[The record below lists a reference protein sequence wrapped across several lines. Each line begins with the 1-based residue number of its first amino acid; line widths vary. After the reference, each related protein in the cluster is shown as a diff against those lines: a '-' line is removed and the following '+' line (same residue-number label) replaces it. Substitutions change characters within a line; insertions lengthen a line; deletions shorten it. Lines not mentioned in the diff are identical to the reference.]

1 MDNTKIETV
10 DEKKTKNMLDGKKIT
25 KFPFNG
31 RAVNLIDKFLLL
43 GYEQNFI
50 DKYLPK
56 KIEEG
61 IKEIKNKN
69 IAKNILYEYK
79 GLKER
84 PTVLNEITY
93 DYNKEL
99 LDNDLISELIFP
111 EEPTIIFILRE
122 KNPSNENIEPQGYKV
137 IFSLGPQDNANS
149 KKSYNSFAYVF
160 FRNIENKS
168 INDIKYY
175 IYIPFVLCF
184 ISEYPYFCSFS
195 KMCEEIK
202 KKMFFEHSSVPIEIL
217 LYNTVKFTPS
227 PIEHSVRLL
236 FGGMLNEGISSEN
249 KKITKEILNEQK
261 VPEIF
266 FKQLSGYPIFDI
278 NLSVIFNLL
287 PTELIVE
294 VFLFTFLE
302 NDILFY
308 SQNLEIL
315 NTIMFI
321 FSNLNYPL
329 NDTIYFWHI
338 LSVSINNFL
347 SGNSTF
353 VGKTCSTII
362 GINSSYNPDYL
373 TTQRIKEHFVLDI
386 DNKNF
391 FFVYSEDSEEVR
403 NTMSLHENI
412 KKAIKTKNLDSYS
425 NFDLV
430 YNLNVL
436 YSDLEDISKK
446 VTAIN
451 YNVEQQFP
459 GFFKIESSEYEIVQ
473 QKNKKIQQIFYSF
486 IINILNNFCKN
497 AISIAGRNESNERE
511 PSVLTTDSFAGGE
524 KKNFIITIKENA
536 ENESNELKTIFESK
550 FKDSSKYGTYMI
562 NFLLYHDCID
572 LYKIPLNFTDEFI
585 YWWINLKGKNLK
597 GFNYFELIDSFYI
610 DNEENKKNINNE
622 INNVNGHHKS
632 KDKKDNEV
640 NNDGKK
646 KDDIIVSFETF
657 LNEYEILFRKN
668 INREQLDSKIF
679 SRKAKT
685 PRKLIKYGRK
695 YLQLDDELLMKY
707 IYMLNNSEKEKTDFI
722 KFFPTINSIVNKKI
736 NECRLSDISD
746 TIEES
751 LIERKFFS
759 SYCLIKYSLYN
770 ILSIMFDLFCV
781 DSNLVN
787 TLTTFSAKTNT
798 KDRKYMV
805 MLSSVFYQL
814 LINKEKSGN
823 KLIILREC
831 IKKLS
836 EYITNNKMLPNEE
849 LVDILNAEENSEKIM
864 ENDNLKENKEISNKK
879 NDIYLNQRIE
889 YFSSQHFKIR
899 YKKNDKEFKD
909 EKERNYFENDIFALA
924 ANNGYNGKFENYKI
938 AFDEDND
945 IKTRWFDI
953 FSPKKIFLDS
963 KENMKQFLS
972 FLNSENLNKVEL
984 LQIVGNQ
991 LFYFKI
997 LPIEKWTDFNKNK
1010 LTDIELLE
1018 IIKMISRFYLLLK
1031 ENIDY

>member
-1 MDNTKIETV
+1 MDNSPIGTV

-31 RAVNLIDKFLLL
+31 RCVNLIDKFLLL

-50 DKYLPK
+50 EKYLPK

-69 IAKNILYEYK
+69 NKNTLYEYK

-84 PTVLNEITY
+84 PTILNEITY

-111 EEPTIIFILRE
+111 EEPTIIFVLKD
-122 KNPSNENIEPQGYKV
+122 KNSSNENTEPQGYKV
-137 IFSLGPQDNANS
+137 IFSLGPQDNTNS
-149 KKSYNSFAYVF
+149 KKSYNGLGYVF
-160 FRNIENKS
+160 FRNIEHKI
-168 INDIKYY
+168 INDMKYY
-175 IYIPFVLCF
+175 IYIPFVICF
-184 ISEYPYFCSFS
+184 ISEYPYFSSFS
-195 KMCEEIK
+195 RMCEEVK

-249 KKITKEILNEQK
+249 KKITKEIINEQK

-287 PTELIVE
+287 PTEIIVE
-294 VFLFTFLE
+294 VFIFTFLE
-302 NDILFY
+302 NDIIFY
-308 SQNLEIL
+308 SQNIEIL

-329 NDTIYFWHI
+329 NDSIYFWHI

-347 SGNSTF
+347 LGNSTF
-353 VGKTCSTII
+353 VGKTFSSMI
-362 GINSSYNPDYL
+362 GINSAYSPEYL

-391 FFVYSEDSEEVR
+391 FFVYSEDSEEVK
-403 NTMSLHENI
+403 NTLILHENI
-412 KKAIKTKNLDSYS
+412 KKAIRNKNQDLHYS

-430 YNLNVL
+430 EYINNLF
-436 YSDLEDISKK
+436 SDLDVISKK

-451 YNVEQQFP
+451 YNIEQQFP
-459 GFFKIESSEYEIVQ
+459 GFFKIESSEYDIVQ

-486 IINILNNFCKN
+486 IINLLNDFCKN
-497 AISIAGRNESNERE
+497 VISISGRNDYNERE
-511 PSVLTTDSFAGGE
+511 PSTITPENFAGGE
-524 KKNFIITIKENA
+524 KKNFIVTIKENN
-536 ENESNELKTIFESK
+536 ENENNILKTIFESK

-562 NFLLYHDCID
+562 NFLLYHDSID

-585 YWWINLKGKNLK
+585 YWWINSKGKNLK
-597 GFNYFELIDSFYI
+597 YFNYFELIDSFYI
-610 DNEENKKNINNE
+610 DNDENKKNINNE
-622 INNVNGHHKS
+622 LNDMNNNEKT
-632 KDKKDNEV
+632 KKDIEL

-646 KDDIIVSFETF
+646 NDDIIGSFETF
-657 LNEYEILFRKN
+657 LNEYEKLFRRN
-668 INREQLDSKIF
+668 INREQSDSRIF

-685 PRKLIKYGRK
+685 PRKLIKYGRR

-707 IYMLNNSEKEKTDFI
+707 IYMLNNCEKEKTEYV
-722 KFFPTINSIVNKKI
+722 KFFPTINSILNKKI
-736 NECRLSDISD
+736 NECRQSDISD
-746 TIEES
+746 KIEES

-770 ILSIMFDLFCV
+770 ILSIMVDLFCV

-787 TLTTFSAKTNT
+787 TLTTFSAKTKT
-798 KDRKYMV
+798 KDRKYMI
-805 MLSSVFYQL
+805 MMSSIFYQL
-814 LINKEKSGN
+814 LINKKQSGN

-836 EYITNNKMLPNEE
+836 EYITKNKMLPNEE
-849 LVDILNAEENSEKIM
+849 LVDILNIQENSENIFENENDKLNDK
-864 ENDNLKENKEISNKK
+864 NDNLNKQNEKQLNSKIELISN
-879 NDIYLNQRIE
+879 Q
-889 YFSSQHFKIR
+889 SFKIR
-899 YKKNDKEFKD
+899 YKKNEKELKE
-909 EKERNYFENDIFALA
+909 EKERGNFENDIFALA
-924 ANNGYNGKFENYKI
+924 DNNGYNGIFVNYKI
-938 AFDEDND
+938 GFDDDND
-945 IKTRWFDI
+945 INTRWFDI

-963 KENMKQFLS
+963 QESMKQFLA
-972 FLNSENLNKVEL
+972 FLNSENLDKEKL
-984 LQIVGNQ
+984 LEIVGNQ

-997 LPIEKWTDFNKNK
+997 LSIEKWTDFNKNK

-1031 ENIDY
+1031 DNIDY

>member
-111 EEPTIIFILRE
+111 EEPTMIFILRE

-149 KKSYNSFAYVF
+149 KKSYNSLAYVF

-403 NTMSLHENI
+403 NTMTLHENI

-695 YLQLDDELLMKY
+695 
-707 IYMLNNSEKEKTDFI
+707 
-722 KFFPTINSIVNKKI
+722 
-736 NECRLSDISD
+736 
-746 TIEES
+746 
-751 LIERKFFS
+751 
-759 SYCLIKYSLYN
+759 
-770 ILSIMFDLFCV
+770 
-781 DSNLVN
+781 
-787 TLTTFSAKTNT
+787 
-798 KDRKYMV
+798 
-805 MLSSVFYQL
+805 
-814 LINKEKSGN
+814 
-823 KLIILREC
+823 
-831 IKKLS
+831 
-836 EYITNNKMLPNEE
+836 
-849 LVDILNAEENSEKIM
+849 
-864 ENDNLKENKEISNKK
+864 
-879 NDIYLNQRIE
+879 
-889 YFSSQHFKIR
+889 
-899 YKKNDKEFKD
+899 
-909 EKERNYFENDIFALA
+909 
-924 ANNGYNGKFENYKI
+924 
-938 AFDEDND
+938 
-945 IKTRWFDI
+945 
-953 FSPKKIFLDS
+953 
-963 KENMKQFLS
+963 
-972 FLNSENLNKVEL
+972 
-984 LQIVGNQ
+984 
-991 LFYFKI
+991 
-997 LPIEKWTDFNKNK
+997 
-1010 LTDIELLE
+1010 
-1018 IIKMISRFYLLLK
+1018 
-1031 ENIDY
+1031 

>member
-1 MDNTKIETV
+1 MENTKIGTV

-31 RAVNLIDKFLLL
+31 RCVNLIDKFLLL

-50 DKYLPK
+50 EKYLPK

-61 IKEIKNKN
+61 IKEVRHKN
-69 IAKNILYEYK
+69 IAKNTLYEYK
-79 GLKER
+79 GLNER
-84 PTVLNEITY
+84 PIVLNEITY
-93 DYNKEL
+93 DYKKEL

-111 EEPTIIFILRE
+111 EEPTIIFILRD
-122 KNPSNENIEPQGYKV
+122 KNSSNENIEPQGYKV
-137 IFSLGPQDNANS
+137 IFSLGPQDNVNS
-149 KKSYNSFAYVF
+149 KKSYNSLGYVF
-160 FRNIENKS
+160 FRHIESKTV
-168 INDIKYY
+168 NDIKYF
-175 IYIPFVLCF
+175 IFIPFVICF
-184 ISEYPYFCSFS
+184 ISEYPYFSSFARMS
-195 KMCEEIK
+195 EEIK

-278 NLSVIFNLL
+278 NLSVLFNLL
-287 PTELIVE
+287 PTEIIVE
-294 VFLFTFLE
+294 VFIFTFLE

-308 SQNLEIL
+308 SQNIELL

-362 GINSSYNPDYL
+362 GINTSYSPDYI

-386 DNKNF
+386 DGKNF
-391 FFVYSEDSEEVR
+391 FYVYSEDTEEVR
-403 NTMSLHENI
+403 KTMKLHDNI
-412 KKAIKTKNLDSYS
+412 KKAIRSKNDLNHS

-430 YNLNVL
+430 KNLSIL
-436 YSDLEDISKK
+436 FSDLDAISKK

-451 YNVEQQFP
+451 YNIEQQFP

-486 IINILNNFCKN
+486 IINVLKNFCKN

-511 PSVLTTDSFAGGE
+511 PSTISTDSFAGGE
-524 KKNFIITIKENA
+524 KKNFIITIKESA
-536 ENESNELKTIFESK
+536 DEESNELKTIFESK

-562 NFLLYHDCID
+562 NFLLYHDSID

-585 YWWINLKGKNLK
+585 YWWINSKGNLQD
-597 GFNYFELIDSFYI
+597 FNYFELIDSFYI
-610 DNEENKKNINNE
+610 DDEVNKKNLNNE
-622 INNVNGHHKS
+622 LNNMYNDNTPKG
-632 KDKKDNEV
+632 KKDNEL

-646 KDDIIVSFETF
+646 NDDIIVSFETF
-657 LNEYEILFRKN
+657 LNEYEKLFRKN
-668 INREQLDSKIF
+668 INREQSDSKIF

-707 IYMLNNSEKEKTDFI
+707 IYMLNNYEKEKTEYI
-722 KFFPTINSIVNKKI
+722 KFFPTINSILNKTI
-736 NECRLSDISD
+736 NECRQSDISD
-746 TIEES
+746 KIEES
-751 LIERKFFS
+751 LLERKYFS

-770 ILSIMFDLFCV
+770 ILSIMVDLFCV

-787 TLTTFSAKTNT
+787 TLTTFSAKTYT
-798 KDRKYMV
+798 KDRKYMI
-805 MLSSVFYQL
+805 MMSSVFYQL
-814 LINKEKSGN
+814 LINKKQSGN
-823 KLIILREC
+823 KLINLRKC

-836 EYITNNKMLPNEE
+836 EYITKNKMLPNEE
-849 LVDILNAEENSEKIM
+849 LVDILNTEENSEDIV
-864 ENDNLKENKEISNKK
+864 ENEENEKKENSNKNIEKSLNQKIECISN
-879 NDIYLNQRIE
+879 QS
-889 YFSSQHFKIR
+889 FTIR
-899 YKKNDKEFKD
+899 YKKNEKELKE
-909 EKERNYFENDIFALA
+909 EKERNNFENDIFALA
-924 ANNGYNGKFENYKI
+924 DNNGYNGIFDKYKI
-938 AFDEDND
+938 AFDDDSEINS
-945 IKTRWFDI
+945 RWFEI
-953 FSPKKIFLDS
+953 LSPKKIFLDS
-963 KENMKQFLS
+963 KENMKSFLT
-972 FLNSENLNKVEL
+972 FLNSENLNKEEL
-984 LQIVGNQ
+984 LKIVGNQ

-997 LPIEKWTDFNKNK
+997 LSIEKWTDFKMNK
-1010 LTDIELLE
+1010 LKDSELLE
-1018 IIKMISRFYLLLK
+1018 IIKMITRFYLLLK
-1031 ENIDY
+1031 ENLDY